1 MTLHVRAAV
10 PDDAAALAALAA
22 LTFPLA
28 CPPGTDPGDIAE
40 FVRGNLTAA
49 HLAAHVADA
58 SCDVLLVADDAR
70 PGTPLAYALVV
81 DEVPPSTAVVP
92 APSRMLS
99 KLYAHPDAH
108 GTPVAALLMAAVLDA
123 GRARGVAAVWLG
135 VNQRNERA
143 QRFYAKHGFE
153 VVGTKHM
160 RVGDRVH
167 DDFVLARVL

>member
-1 MTLHVRAAV
+1 MTLHVRAAAAA
-10 PDDAAALAALAA
+10 DAVALAALAA

-28 CPPGTDPGDIAE
+28 CPPGTDPADITE
-40 FVRGNLTAA
+40 FVRGNFTAA

-81 DEVPPSTAVVP
+81 DDVPPSTAVVP
-92 APSRMLS
+92 APSRMVS
-99 KLYAHPDAH
+99 KFYAHPDVH

-123 GRARGVAAVWLG
+123 GRARGVAALWLG